1 MSNRRIILGLT
12 LLYAAFASA
21 WVLSSDLFVEWLGGV
36 DLLAMVSIP
45 KGLLFVALTSAAFY
59 LVMNAA
65 AAGRLTRR
73 ATPGWM
79 GVASAILLFGL
90 SAGAAVLAGALV
102 MWRASE
108 PLLSHQV
115 DELRTIAGFQI
126 QALEQNRLK
135 GEANARLLGGR
146 RQFYEAIALW
156 RASSD
161 PAERD
166 SLRTLMQDISGVY
179 GFSRVEVLDGNG
191 APLLRVSGTWG
202 AQMDVALVNEARRGG
217 QMVFVPLHQDGSSS
231 SYSYG
236 FVVPLPAVPAGNAP
250 ASDPIFLLA
259 EVNAADFVYPFLAHW
274 PVPTR
279 TGQSYMVR
287 LQADGS
293 YLLVS
298 PMRVGNV
305 APFTRTFAPGTF
317 DFALAANAPG
327 AVARGGVSEGTT
339 VLAVARHVGGTSV
352 MLVAEISEAE
362 ATEAAQDV
370 AIMSGLVLM
379 LAIAGALAAAAAL
392 RQRDKLVTARREL
405 HQAEALRQAE
415 MRFRATFEQAAVG
428 IVHLRL
434 DGAFLRV
441 NRKACE
447 MMGYDREEFLAMNY
461 RQLRHTNSARNDDAV
476 IARLVSGQ
484 MEQVVDERCYIRK
497 DGRPVWLST
506 STTVARAADGTA
518 EYLIVVAIDVSA
530 RHAAEE
536 RLRISDERFN
546 LALLGATEGVWD
558 IDLEAETLTV
568 SPSWNRMLGLEEA
581 PIVHPAATLSA
592 GLQDVD
598 AKRLAAAL
606 ADARAG
612 RLRTF
617 SQEFQVRRRDGL
629 VIDTLLRGHV
639 VLDDGGHAR
648 RVVGTQT
655 NITEL
660 KANERRLQQAA
671 IVFSTAQEALVVT
684 EADGTICAVNP
695 SFSVITGYEEAE
707 VVGRNMSLLNSG
719 RHDRAFYAQMWA
731 TMLSTGHWHGEI
743 WNRRKSGQVYPEL
756 LSIRAISDGSG
767 GVTGYVASF
776 TDLSSIKQSQSRL
789 DHIAHHDALTDLP
802 NRLLFLTLLDHAVTQ
817 ARDRTKCAV
826 LFLDLDRFKAV
837 NDSLGHEAG
846 DMVLV
851 EVARRLRAA
860 LGDRD
865 TLARYGGDEFM
876 VLVEDVI
883 GPQQAALAATRLIAC
898 LSQPL
903 ALPGAPEIFL
913 GASVGIA
920 MYPGDGI
927 LPQQLVQRA
936 DAALARAKA
945 GGRGIYVFYR
955 DGMTEAANARLELEA
970 RLRRAIER
978 NELSLAYQPV
988 VDLRDGAILGAE
1000 ALLRWTTPDGPVAP
1014 SDFIPL
1020 AEETGL
1026 ILSIGDWALEQA
1038 CRQGA
1043 DWLARGVPCG
1053 RIAVNLSARQFY
1065 VPDLPGHVATILRRT
1080 GFSPE
1085 RLELE
1090 ITESILLEDRV
1101 DTKQILRRLKEM
1113 KLRVALD
1120 DFGTGFSSLSYI
1132 RRFPVAKLKIDQS
1145 FVRDLLTSPADAQIT
1160 IAIIALA
1167 TALGVEVLAEGVEKQ
1182 EQADF
1187 LRSNNC
1193 HQAQGYLFSAPVS
1206 ADQFEDMVIDQS
1218 GRWRASAQ

>member
-21 WVLSSDLFVEWLGGV
+21 WVLSSDLLVEWLGGI

-45 KGLLFVALTSAAFY
+45 KGLLFVALTAAAFY
-59 LVMNAA
+59 LVLNAA
-65 AAGRLTRR
+65 VSGRLARR
-73 ATPGWM
+73 
-79 GVASAILLFGL
+79 VAPRWLGLASGLLL
-90 SAGAAVLAGALV
+90 AVLSVGIGVLAAALV
-102 MWRASE
+102 MWRASG
-108 PLLSHQV
+108 PLIAHQV
-115 DELRTIAGFQI
+115 DELRTIARFQI
-126 QALEQNRLK
+126 EALEQNRLK
-135 GEANARLLGGR
+135 GEANARLLAGR
-146 RQFYEAIALW
+146 RLFYEAVARW

-161 PAERD
+161 PLERD
-166 SLRTLMQDISGVY
+166 RLRIQMSDMAGLH
-179 GFSRVEVLDGNG
+179 GFSRVEVLDEK
-191 APLLRVSGTWG
+191 AEPLLH
-202 AQMDVALVNEARRGG
+202 LRGG
-217 QMVFVPLHQDGSSS
+217 HGSGIDPAWIKDVLPTSPPAFVPLHRAGTLPT
-231 SYSYG
+231 YSYG
-236 FVVPLPAVPAGNAP
+236 FLLSLPAVAGPDGARP
-250 ASDPIFLLA
+250 EPLFLLA
-259 EVNAADFVYPFLAHW
+259 EVDAAEFVYPYLSHW

-279 TGQSYMVR
+279 TGQSFLVR
-287 LQADGS
+287 PQPDGS

-298 PMRVGNV
+298 PMRVGHV
-305 APFTRTFAPGTF
+305 APFTRTFPKGAF
-317 DFALAANAPG
+317 DFALAPTTGGEAPRGTGG
-327 AVARGGVSEGTT
+327 AGTA
-339 VLAVARHVGGTSV
+339 VLAVAEQVDGGPLL
-352 MLVAEISEAE
+352 LVAEISEDE
-362 ATEAAQDV
+362 ATASARDV
-370 AIMSGLVLM
+370 AIMAGLVLV
-379 LAIAGALAAAAAL
+379 LAIAGAVAAAAAL
-392 RQRDKLVTARREL
+392 RQRDKLLVARREL

-428 IVHLRL
+428 IVHLGL
-434 DGAFLRV
+434 DGMFLRV

-447 MMGYDREEFLAMNY
+447 MMGYGREEFLAMNY
-461 RQLRHTNSARNDDAV
+461 RHLRYADPARNDDAV
-476 IARLVSGQ
+476 IARLVAGD
-484 MEQVVDERCYIRK
+484 MEQAVGERCYLRK
-497 DGRPVWLST
+497 DGTPIWLST
-506 STTVARAADGTA
+506 TTTVARTAHGAA

-558 IDLEAETLTV
+558 IDLIEETLTV
-568 SPSWNRMLGLEEA
+568 SPSWNRMLGLDEV
-581 PIVHPAATLSA
+581 PTVHPAALLSA
-592 GLQDVD
+592 RFEAQD
-598 AKRLAAAL
+598 AALLATAL
-606 ADARAG
+606 ADAKAG

-617 SQEFQVRRRDGL
+617 SLEPKARREDGTL
-629 VIDTLLRGHV
+629 IDTLMRGHV
-639 VLDDGGHAR
+639 VLDDAGRPR

-660 KANERRLQQAA
+660 KANERRLHQAA

-684 EADGTICAVNP
+684 EPDGIISAVNP
-695 SFSVITGYEEAE
+695 AFTAITGYEEEE
-707 VVGRNMSLLNSG
+707 VLGRNMSLLSSG
-719 RHDRAFYAQMWA
+719 RQDRAFYAQMWA
-731 TMLSTGHWHGEI
+731 TLLSTGHWQGEI

-756 LSIRAISDGSG
+756 LSIRAILDQSG
-767 GVTGYVASF
+767 GVSGYVASF
-776 TDLSSIKQSQSRL
+776 SDLSTIKQSQSQL

-817 ARDRTKCAV
+817 ARDRSKCAV

-846 DMVLV
+846 DMALV
-851 EVARRLRAA
+851 EVAHRLRGA

-876 VLVEDVI
+876 VLVEDVV
-883 GPQQAALAATRLIAC
+883 GPQQAALTATRLIAC
-898 LSQPL
+898 LSQPFS
-903 ALPGAPEIFL
+903 LPGASEVFL

-920 MYPGDGI
+920 MYPEDGI
-927 LPQQLVQRA
+927 LPQHLVQRA
-936 DAALARAKA
+936 DVALARAKA

-955 DGMTEAANARLELEA
+955 DGMTEAANSRLEREA

-978 NELSLAYQPV
+978 NELSLVYQPV
-988 VDLRDGAILGAE
+988 VDLSDGTILGAE
-1000 ALLRWTTPDGPVAP
+1000 ALLRWTTPEGTISPA
-1014 SDFIPL
+1014 DFIPL

-1026 ILSIGDWALEQA
+1026 ILSIGDWALEEA

-1043 DWLARGVPCG
+1043 DWMARGVPCG

-1065 VPDLPGHVATILRRT
+1065 VRDLPGHVAGILRRT
-1080 GFSPE
+1080 GFSPD

-1101 DTKQILRRLKEM
+1101 DTQQILQRLREM

-1145 FVRDLLTSPADAQIT
+1145 FVRDLLSAPADAHIT

-1167 TALGVEVLAEGVEKQ
+1167 TALGLEVLAEGVEEQ

-1187 LRSNNC
+1187 LRAHGC
-1193 HQAQGYLFSAPVS
+1193 HMAQGYLFSPPIPA
-1206 ADQFEDMVIDQS
+1206 AQFEDLVIDRG